1 MKRPSF
7 WKDVNTEWYQSYRS
21 KSRAES
27 AVKELR
33 RKGYNARIKEVAKPK
48 VRRGRYQVWYRKAAK
63 RRKG

>member
-27 AVKELR
+27 AVRELR

-48 VRRGRYQVWYRKAAK
+48 VRRGRYQVWYRKAAE
-63 RRKG
+63 RRKR